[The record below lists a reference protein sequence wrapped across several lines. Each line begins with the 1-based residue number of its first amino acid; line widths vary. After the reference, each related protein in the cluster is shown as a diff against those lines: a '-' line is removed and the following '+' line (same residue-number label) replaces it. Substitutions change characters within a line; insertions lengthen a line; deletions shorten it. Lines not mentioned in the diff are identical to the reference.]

1 MILLIK
7 FKPLFL
13 EDCLESK
20 GCGKLTTRLA
30 TMGDTEQET
39 PPVTIPPPTSSTA
52 TVVTTVVTATPI
64 QPLELITD
72 PSTLRATL
80 EKWLCR
86 FVE

>member
-7 FKPLFL
+7 FKPLFH

-52 TVVTTVVTATPI
+52 TVTTVVTATPI
-64 QPLELITD
+64 QPQLITD
-72 PSTLRATL
+72 PFTLRATL
-80 EKWLCR
+80 EKWLFR

>member
-39 PPVTIPPPTSSTA
+39 PPVRIPQPTSSTA

-72 PSTLRATL
+72 PFTLRATL